1 MEWIFMVLGLFTVAG
16 ALFDWD
22 WFMLSRRARWFVRIF
37 GRDGA
42 RIFYALLGVG
52 FIVFG
57 ALVLFGLIN
66 LDA

>member
-1 MEWIFMVLGLFTVAG
+1 MEWIFMVIGLFTIAG

-22 WFMLSRRARWFVRIF
+22 WFMLSRRARWLVGIF

-57 ALVLFGLIN
+57 GMALFGLID
-66 LDA
+66 LSS